1 VIIDSGK
8 DQWEDEAHGLD
19 LDFTDQGEAW
29 TMWIKNGVLH
39 ARRARSSAAQLTISG
54 PKAELVMALL
64 QPGTAEKLAKEER
77 ISLTGDETALTEF
90 AGLLD
95 QFAPTFDIVTP

>member
-1 VIIDSGK
+1 MTNGNPPDLSYSEPDLRI
-8 DQWEDEAHGLD
+8 D

-54 PKAELVMALL
+54 PKAA
-64 QPGTAEKLAKEER
+64 AF
-77 ISLTGDETALTEF
+77 IS
-90 AGLLD
+90 
-95 QFAPTFDIVTP
+95 